1 MSLPQTSTR
10 LLACLA
16 LVAASS
22 VALAEH
28 ALAED
33 PPLQTL
39 RAPFTCETEW
49 SGSTRSGHGL
59 NDWNL
64 DINRTSRTY
73 SDPQHDLG
81 QPLLAQASGT
91 IVWIG
96 WHVSAGTYVEID
108 YGDITV
114 RYIHLVDG
122 SVPEGMV
129 IGSELAEGEL
139 FGLLGD
145 TGNATHAHLHLE
157 YFDSRDYDDARA
169 WLLPDS
175 NQIQIAMD
183 GEPIDPGEAF
193 VSTNCDGD
201 PPPTTTTTEPPHPFL
216 DVDPSSFAYEDI
228 GLLYD
233 LAITHG
239 TDVDRYSPD
248 AQVDREQMAAF
259 LARLWRIL
267 APETTEPVGEY
278 PFTDVAPGSFAYA
291 DIHLIFSLGITTGT
305 GQDTYSPADTVD
317 REQMAAFL
325 NRLHERLADLLEP
338 DIAELPATDPPP
350 DPEDPLPPVE
360 YPFADVDPASFA
372 YDDIA
377 SIYALGITTGTSES
391 TYSPA
396 DDVDREQMAAFL
408 ARVYRLFHPDAESDD
423 PPEE

>member
-1 MSLPQTSTR
+1 MPLPQTPIR
-10 LLACLA
+10 LFVSLA
-16 LVAASS
+16 LAAS
-22 VALAEH
+22 ATLGLADH

-39 RAPFTCETEW
+39 RAPFTCDTEW

-64 DINRTSRTY
+64 DINRTSRTF
-73 SDPQHDLG
+73 SEPQHDLG
-81 QPLLAQASGT
+81 QPLLAQADGT

-114 RYIHLVDG
+114 RYIHLVDE
-122 SVPEGMV
+122 SVPEGME
-129 IGSELAEGEL
+129 IGSAVTEGEL

-183 GEPIDPGEAF
+183 GEPISPGEAF
-193 VSTNCDGD
+193 ISTNCDGD
-201 PPPTTTTTEPPHPFL
+201 PPPTTTTTEPPHPFG
-216 DVDPSSFAYEDI
+216 DVDVSSFAYDDI

-233 LAITHG
+233 LAITQG
-239 TDVDRYSPD
+239 TSADTYSPGD
-248 AQVDREQMAAF
+248 EVDREQMAAF
-259 LARLWRIL
+259 LARLWRL
-267 APETTEPVGEY
+267 LSPDSTAPEGEY
-278 PFTDVAPGSFAYA
+278 PFGDVDPESFAYD
-291 DIHLIFSLGITTGT
+291 DINLVFSLGITTGT
-305 GQDTYSPADTVD
+305 GPDTYSPADTVD

-325 NRLHERLADLLEP
+325 NRLHELLEP
-338 DIAELPATDPPP
+338 SVTDTPKSNNPDDPELPPP
-350 DPEDPLPPVE
+350 
-360 YPFADVDPASFA
+360 YPFDDVDAESFA

-377 SIYALGITTGTSES
+377 RIYELGITTGTGERS
-391 TYSPA
+391 YSPA
-396 DDVDREQMAAFL
+396 DTVDREQMAAFL
-408 ARVYRLFHPDAESDD
+408 ARVYRLLGDD
-423 PPEE
+423 EPQVG

>member
-1 MSLPQTSTR
+1 MSLPHISIR

-16 LVAASS
+16 VAASSS
-22 VALAEH
+22 VALAEQ

-39 RAPFTCETEW
+39 RAPFECDTEW
-49 SGSTRSGHGL
+49 SGGTRAGHGL

-64 DINRTSRTY
+64 DINSTSRTY
-73 SDPQHDLG
+73 AEPQYDLG
-81 QPLLAQASGT
+81 APLLAQAAGT

-114 RYIHLVDG
+114 RYIHLVDE
-122 SVPEGMV
+122 SVPDGLV
-129 IGSELAEGEL
+129 IGSELVEGEL

-157 YFDSRDYDDARA
+157 YFDSRAYDDARA

-183 GEPIDPGEAF
+183 GEPIDPGEVF

-201 PPPTTTTTEPPHPFL
+201 PPPTTTTTEPPHPFA
-216 DVDPSSFAYEDI
+216 DVDPSSFAYDDI

-233 LAITHG
+233 LEITQG
-239 TDVDRYSPD
+239 TGDTSYSPGD
-248 AQVDREQMAAF
+248 AVDREQMAAF

-267 APETTEPVGEY
+267 SPHSPEPEGDY
-278 PFTDVAPGSFAYA
+278 PFDDVAPGSFAYA

-305 GQDTYSPADTVD
+305 GQTSYSPDDIVD

-325 NRLHERLADLLEP
+325 NRLHELL
-338 DIAELPATDPPP
+338 DPPVAEIP
-350 DPEDPLPPVE
+350 DPGDPDPDPPESLPPVA
-360 YPFADVDPASFA
+360 YPFADVDPSSFA

-377 SIYALGITTGTSES
+377 NLHALGITTGTGES

-396 DDVDREQMAAFL
+396 ETVDREQMAAFL
-408 ARVYRLFHPDAESDD
+408 ARVYRLLEPDAESDD
-423 PPEE
+423 LPEE